1 MNLIKIC
8 VCTCDMTSRIYF
20 GKMNSTLGSVV
31 PLAMFFSNIASLPFC
46 VDGGFEKRLLR
57 LLKIEELFHY
67 LYRVLELL
75 CFVLIVYIPLLW
87 SSPRKVCLLF

>member
-1 MNLIKIC
+1 MYKTYRKWALNEDVAGIIVQFEQWHIIIILYLYLVTLHHCRC
-8 VCTCDMTSRIYF
+8 VY
-20 GKMNSTLGSVV
+20 
-31 PLAMFFSNIASLPFC
+31 
-46 VDGGFEKRLLR
+46 GGFAKRLLR

-87 SSPRKVCLLF
+87 SSPRKVCRLF